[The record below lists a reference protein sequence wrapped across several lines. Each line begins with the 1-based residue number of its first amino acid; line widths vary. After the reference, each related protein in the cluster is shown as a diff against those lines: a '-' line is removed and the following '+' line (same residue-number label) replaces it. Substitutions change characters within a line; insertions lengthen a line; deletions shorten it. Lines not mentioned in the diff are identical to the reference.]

1 MQRKLVL
8 LSILVCLLAAVPAS
22 ALKVYKTTS
31 EGLADVKVYETSS
44 EGLADCLIYVTS
56 SEGLASGDAKWYF
69 ESSEGLAEVK
79 IYFTGSEGLADKK
92 IYFTRSEGLAKC
104 NVDWKGYKKSNAGYL
119 ARSLD
124 ALQFPTDALMR
135 NMVLPDPALFFRH
148 SVRCAGARALPPSGS
163 LA

>member
-1 MQRKLVL
+1 MQRKLVM
-8 LSILVCLLAAVPAS
+8 LSVLVGLLAAVPAE
-22 ALKVYKTTS
+22 AVKVYRTKS

-69 ESSEGLAEVK
+69 VNSEGLADVK
-79 IYFTGSEGLADKK
+79 IYCLADKK
-92 IYFTRSEGLAKC
+92 IYFTKSEGLAKC
-104 NVDWKGYKKSNAGYL
+104 NVDWKSYKKSNAGYL

-135 NMVLPDPALFFRH
+135 NMVLPDPVLFFITR
-148 SVRCAGARALPPSGS
+148 
-163 LA
+163 